1 MSAPRRLWLYVA
13 REVAGYSLLGLVA
26 ITTILVGNRLFRWLQ
41 DVLGA
46 GIALEDLVAILALF
60 TTLLSVYALPIAL
73 LFGIL
78 LAIGRM
84 AADSEITAMRASG
97 VGMEGVAVPILAIAL
112 ALCALLYPITF
123 ELEPRARRGVNTTML
138 GIATR
143 GAALGPGRFE
153 QLAGRTLFVDGRDDS
168 GDLVGVMISDRTDPQ
183 HPMTIFAQSARA
195 SLSEAKRELHL
206 ELRRGDIHLELPRRA
221 PEHYH
226 QISFET
232 LDYAIDLS
240 QVLGGTRSERAR
252 EMTLEKLRETAA
264 RVAAGNPGPYR
275 ESAPLRYEIHLS
287 RRAALPLAPLLFA
300 ATGLPLALMQR
311 RNARAFGMLWCGALA
326 FGYYALLTFSESL
339 AEQGTVAPALAPWLP
354 NALYAALGIALLA
367 YAQRR
372 GA

>member
-153 QLAGRTLFVDGRDDS
+153 QL
-168 GDLVGVMISDRTDPQ
+168 
-183 HPMTIFAQSARA
+183 
-195 SLSEAKRELHL
+195 
-206 ELRRGDIHLELPRRA
+206 
-221 PEHYH
+221 
-226 QISFET
+226 
-232 LDYAIDLS
+232 
-240 QVLGGTRSERAR
+240 
-252 EMTLEKLRETAA
+252 
-264 RVAAGNPGPYR
+264 
-275 ESAPLRYEIHLS
+275 
-287 RRAALPLAPLLFA
+287 
-300 ATGLPLALMQR
+300 
-311 RNARAFGMLWCGALA
+311 
-326 FGYYALLTFSESL
+326 
-339 AEQGTVAPALAPWLP
+339 
-354 NALYAALGIALLA
+354 
-367 YAQRR
+367 
-372 GA
+372 